1 MTSRQRRAWPAPHTE
16 RVPVLDA
23 LRPFVTGRKNGWLSD
38 AVKGAQASANLDSL
52 IETAKA
58 NGLEPYAYL
67 RRVFTL
73 LPQATTVAD
82 IEALLPWAKPASA

>member
-1 MTSRQRRAWPAPHTE
+1 MRLCEASHK
-16 RVPVLDA
+16 
-23 LRPFVTGRKNGWLSD
+23 RKNWLFSD
-38 AVKGAQASANLDSL
+38 TLHGAQASANLYSL

-73 LPQATTVAD
+73 LPQAIIVAD
-82 IEALLPWAKPASA
+82 IEALLLWAKPASA